1 MCMKLEAPGVGSV
14 FSGGDEADPERETAK
29 KKRKPQQ
36 KTRELGECEEKK
48 WGTKVGDAL
57 SFGGEEKKVSR
68 KPRFVR

>member
-36 KTRELGECEEKK
+36 KTRELGECEEKSGEQK
-48 WGTKVGDAL
+48 WEML
-57 SFGGEEKKVSR
+57 SLLEKRR
-68 KPRFVR
+68 K